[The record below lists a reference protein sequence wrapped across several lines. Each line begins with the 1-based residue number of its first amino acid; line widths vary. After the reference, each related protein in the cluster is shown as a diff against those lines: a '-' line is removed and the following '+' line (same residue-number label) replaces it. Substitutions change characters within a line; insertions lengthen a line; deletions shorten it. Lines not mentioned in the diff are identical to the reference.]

1 VNGRD
6 SWPGKIEICH
16 FHDVWIVLSRERLNI
31 YIWSLMMKE
40 HRSLFQNPKAG
51 IFLPHRWWYHTQAK
65 AMVMALASFL
75 VLYVTN
81 SPAPTMT
88 FDVTPTRSRELDEK
102 PWLCTWVLYI
112 YIYIYSNG
120 KQRRCTVTLFKQIYD
135 CTHRPIFPRRT
146 NMFERKFNQNVCGLI
161 LLVNYLVNFL
171 MDLVYRYL

>member
-1 VNGRD
+1 
-6 SWPGKIEICH
+6 
-16 FHDVWIVLSRERLNI
+16 
-31 YIWSLMMKE
+31 
-40 HRSLFQNPKAG
+40 
-51 IFLPHRWWYHTQAK
+51 
-65 AMVMALASFL
+65 MVMALASFL

-112 YIYIYSNG
+112 YIYIYIYSNG

-135 CTHRPIFPRRT
+135 CTHRPIFPCRT
-146 NMFERKFNQNVCGLI
+146 NMFERKLNQNVCGLI